1 MSPHPEAAGT
11 ALGSLISP
19 QPELHSPR
27 SPRPHSQEGPGDP
40 KSAKTSPE
48 SSCASRSPRRESQS
62 GAAGALR
69 PRVSMITQ
77 RSLWPALEDRAVT
90 LVGWRCRGGE
100 SIPAARRRSGR
111 SSMVRERCVSA
122 RLYGGRRSSPRSVVR
137 AGRRGA
143 EAAMAAMAGAGPGP
157 AEGPCVLCCGEL
169 DVVALGRCEHPIC
182 YRCSV
187 RMRALCGVRY
197 CAVCREELR
206 QVRPGPGL
214 GGPRAG
220 RGSSGARG
228 GRGRC
233 SVEAAGM
240 DGSGYPPAAPL
251 LGVPPPPERVAN

>member
-11 ALGSLISP
+11 ALGSLMSP

-48 SSCASRSPRRESQS
+48 SSCASRPPQRESQS

-143 EAAMAAMAGAGPGP
+143 EAAMAAMASAGPGP